1 MKIEDGNKRY
11 KKCNDKFQN
20 ERTGYA
26 IDKKM
31 MYLLWKPERNNE
43 SKLYWNLININKK
56 KENTLSREN
65 ALKKVP
71 GFLEKFWRA
80 NIINYK

>member
-43 SKLYWNLININKK
+43 SKLY
-56 KENTLSREN
+56 
-65 ALKKVP
+65 
-71 GFLEKFWRA
+71 
-80 NIINYK
+80 